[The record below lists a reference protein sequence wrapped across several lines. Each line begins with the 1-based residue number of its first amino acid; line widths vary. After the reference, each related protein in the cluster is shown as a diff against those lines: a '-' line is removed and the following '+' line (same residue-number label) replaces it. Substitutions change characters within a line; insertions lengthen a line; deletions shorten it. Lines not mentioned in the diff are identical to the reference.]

1 MVRFGRVEGIV
12 EPFEESGET
21 RLRLTVYLETGSR
34 LTVVREAVVRP
45 LRPLATAAD
54 LLWHAD
60 QLTQETIGTDLAEE
74 GWEAIGAGEAPLPE
88 PGALAKSPAY
98 AVRNL
103 SS

>member
-12 EPFEESGET
+12 EPFEENGET

-34 LTVVREAVVRP
+34 LSVVREAVVRP
-45 LRPLATAAD
+45 MRPLTSVD
-54 LLWHAD
+54 DVLWHAD
-60 QLTQETIGTDLAEE
+60 QLTQETIGTDLAED
-74 GWEAIGAGEAPLPE
+74 GWEAIGVGDAPAPE

-103 SS
+103 SA

>member
-12 EPFEESGET
+12 EPFEEGGET

-45 LRPLATAAD
+45 LRPLASVD
-54 LLWHAD
+54 DVLWHAD
-60 QLTQETIGTDLAEE
+60 QLTQETIGTDLAED
-74 GWEAIGAGEAPLPE
+74 GWEAIGAGETPASE

-103 SS
+103 TA